1 MLGLPEPA
9 ARAIDPKLTA
19 FELPTLAVE
28 TEPVPDNA
36 SVSEPWRLSNVGV
49 NEPPETVVVP
59 SYSLDNVTFK
69 VLGIIVTLIVAP
81 LKV

>member
-1 MLGLPEPA
+1 MLGFPEPA
-9 ARAIDPKLTA
+9 TRAIDPKLTA

-28 TEPVPDNA
+28 TDPVPDSA
-36 SVSEPWRLSNVGV
+36 SVSPPWRLSNVGV
-49 NEPPETVVVP
+49 NKAPETEVVP

-69 VLGIIVTLIVAP
+69 VLGIMVTFIVAP

>member
-1 MLGLPEPA
+1 MLGFPEPA

-28 TEPVPDNA
+28 TEPVPDSE
-36 SVSEPWRLSNVGV
+36 SVSPPWRLSNVGV
-49 NEPPETVVVP
+49 NEEPETEVVP
-59 SYSLDNVTFK
+59 SYSLDNETFK
-69 VLGIIVTLIVAP
+69 VLGIMVTFIVAP